1 MAEYRYTAVPRLP
14 ATTSNNS
21 TMTTLNFRQQHFR
34 LKPHET
40 VLDCLLRHGVA
51 LPYACKAGMCQAC
64 LVKAVG
70 CTPTEESGKWIKP
83 ALQARGYTLACQ
95 WVPVADAGVDLP
107 ELADFAVAATIRS
120 LQPLNAQVLQV
131 VLDIAEPRSMFAY
144 RPGQYLTATNPPGVA
159 RAYSIANDFAVDG
172 TVELHIAGT
181 SHGEFTQWLFNKART
196 GEALYLRGPAG
207 SCFYD
212 ARDDAGQPLLLAGTG
227 TGLAPL
233 LGIVRDALRQRHN
246 EAIHLYHGGRTS
258 AQLYLVEEL
267 QDLAQKH
274 SQFHYHPCVIE
285 AGASTTLPLRQ
296 GTLEQVLTQDMA
308 KAKLAAYRI
317 YLCGAPAFVHGLRKK
332 LYLQGARSEHI
343 HCDPFTE
350 RTVVPD

>member
-1 MAEYRYTAVPRLP
+1 
-14 ATTSNNS
+14 
-21 TMTTLNFRQQHFR
+21 MTTLTYKQKPLP

-70 CTPTEESGKWIKP
+70 CTASEESRKWIKP

-95 WVPVADAGVDLP
+95 WVSDTDISAELP
-107 ELADFAVAATIRS
+107 ELADFAVASTIAS
-120 LQPLNAQVLQV
+120 LRQLNAQVLQV
-131 VLDIAEPRSMFAY
+131 ILEIADPRSMFAY
-144 RPGQYLTATNPPGVA
+144 RPGQYLTATNPLGVA

-172 TVELHIAGT
+172 FVELHIAAT
-181 SHGEFTQWLFNKART
+181 SHGEFTRWLFGMAKV
-196 GEALYLRGPAG
+196 GDQLYLRGPTG
-207 SCFYD
+207 NCFYD
-212 ARDDAGQPLLLAGTG
+212 VRDDGDQPLLLAGTG

-233 LGIVRDALRQRHN
+233 LGIVSDALRQKH
-246 EAIHLYHGGRTS
+246 AQVIHLYHGGRS
-258 AQLYLVEEL
+258 VDQLYLTDEL
-267 QDLAQKH
+267 QELARANPH
-274 SQFHYHPCVIE
+274 FHYHPCVME
-285 AGASTTLPLRQ
+285 ADSKTPLTLQTGR
-296 GTLEQVLTQDMA
+296 LEQVLVQDMA
-308 KAKLAAYRI
+308 KAKLATYRI

-350 RTVVPD
+350 RTVVAD